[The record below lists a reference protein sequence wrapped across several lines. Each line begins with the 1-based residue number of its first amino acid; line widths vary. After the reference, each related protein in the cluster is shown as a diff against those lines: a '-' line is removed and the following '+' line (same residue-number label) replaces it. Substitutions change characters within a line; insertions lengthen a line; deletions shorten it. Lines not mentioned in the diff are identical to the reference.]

1 MTTNDEAMVAVGD
14 NNDNDDD
21 DNGYNDDES
30 ILIPW
35 NNPIIKKL
43 ELKWGEYY
51 VIDVQDDEY
60 TDDDE
65 SESVDGISEANEE
78 EGNNIVWMDT
88 DNNTEP
94 VIHAV
99 VPLLSYKNGSSI
111 QATAKDETLSFICL
125 SEVLLQNIFEY
136 AACQPFDVLP
146 IEKTCKKFHKVLRA
160 DGNFRFFR
168 YKFHED
174 GTYKYFGKPAYM
186 VECTRDNM
194 FCYHGLQM
202 IRKTQKKLCY
212 INFLLEFLKINFLFE
227 TAQQDNMSHSSLGQT
242 DDDDDM
248 LKIAGENFK
257 HVATK
262 VMSKMMTKHQQG
274 VANFSFRLRGDT
286 VGYLTE
292 LLQGYMITKLENALR
307 MAIHRE
313 DGSYPMVTKDDILVL
328 DKFSSSHNSTNFG
341 LSEDIIPSEI
351 RRKIIRMIQ
360 AGITKMTGEAFAV
373 AEIKLLHTMGVLLV
387 TAYES
392 SMNYNYSPISSY
404 QIIYPSTDNVNVS
417 DVDSIITQD
426 EDTQRRLTNNVSVSD
441 DDSDNSVDEDDQR
454 WLQRWLTAATDA
466 AAEQEQINNESAS
479 GVNSIITQDANT
491 QWTLTDSDA
500 AVATATAEQERIFAV
515 ELINYYS
522 TTMFS
527 VPPPPVF
534 SLCDD
539 EQTPNEYEYIIYT
552 IVPGQ
557 IKEAA
562 RQNRIFPNIVYG
574 LNWLAC
580 PGSTV
585 EEEMEIEIAYYDW
598 DKRTITS
605 SQHKNGQDWDD
616 NVDVDVDADSTLG
629 DYWKVL

>member
-1 MTTNDEAMVAVGD
+1 
-14 NNDNDDD
+14 
-21 DNGYNDDES
+21 
-30 ILIPW
+30 
-35 NNPIIKKL
+35 
-43 ELKWGEYY
+43 
-51 VIDVQDDEY
+51 
-60 TDDDE
+60 
-65 SESVDGISEANEE
+65 
-78 EGNNIVWMDT
+78 
-88 DNNTEP
+88 
-94 VIHAV
+94 
-99 VPLLSYKNGSSI
+99 
-111 QATAKDETLSFICL
+111 
-125 SEVLLQNIFEY
+125 
-136 AACQPFDVLP
+136 
-146 IEKTCKKFHKVLRA
+146 
-160 DGNFRFFR
+160 
-168 YKFHED
+168 
-174 GTYKYFGKPAYM
+174 
-186 VECTRDNM
+186 
-194 FCYHGLQM
+194 
-202 IRKTQKKLCY
+202 
-212 INFLLEFLKINFLFE
+212 
-227 TAQQDNMSHSSLGQT
+227 
-242 DDDDDM
+242 
-248 LKIAGENFK
+248 
-257 HVATK
+257 
-262 VMSKMMTKHQQG
+262 
-274 VANFSFRLRGDT
+274 
-286 VGYLTE
+286 
-292 LLQGYMITKLENALR
+292 
-307 MAIHRE
+307 
-313 DGSYPMVTKDDILVL
+313 MVTKDDILVL

-351 RRKIIRMIQ
+351 RRKIIRMIAYQ